1 MAHVNV
7 RFGFEWNELGDIR
20 IDEFEKLVFPSV
32 SAGPGLYRFCFA
44 KDHTASVYIGETNRL
59 NRRFQ
64 QYRTPG
70 ISQQTNLRLNRD
82 IRDALT
88 AGRKVTAS
96 VLTEIDAPE
105 LGLARKHDRV
115 LLEHG
120 AIMCAR
126 NDGQEI
132 LNS

>member
-44 KDHTASVYIGETNRL
+44 GEHLSSVYIGETSQLR
-59 NRRFQ
+59 RRFT

-70 ISQQTNLRLNRD
+70 ISQQTNIRLNRV
-82 IRDALT
+82 ISDALQ
-88 AGRKVTAS
+88 AGGKVTAS
-96 VLTEIDAPE
+96 VLTEIDMPA
-105 LGLARKHDRV
+105 LGLVRKHDRV

-126 NDGQEI
+126 IDGHEI

>member
-1 MAHVNV
+1 MAGVNV
-7 RFGFEWNELGDIR
+7 EFGFDWDERGEIQIDDIGR
-20 IDEFEKLVFPSV
+20 LVFPAV
-32 SAGPGLYRFCFA
+32 SIGPGLYRFCFA
-44 KDHTASVYIGETNRL
+44 GEHIPAVYIGETKRL
-59 NRRFQ
+59 RRRFT

-70 ISQQTNLRLNRD
+70 ISQQTNLRLNRV
-82 IRDALT
+82 IADALK
-88 AGRKVTAS
+88 AGGKVTAS
-96 VLTEIDAPE
+96 VLTEIDMPA

-126 NDGQEI
+126 IDGQEI